1 MGIAELLCKSL
12 SLLYNILVLTRAQI
26 YSLKQDLSKN
36 VRQILKLIK
45 PSSRQAIDTYHIYS
59 SQVVMKY
66 HNQASLLSF
75 LGLSLATSPFIV
87 SIILLQVLGELLKNC
102 GEASEEIFRAEQ
114 LPLLNITELE
124 NLTVGDRELD

>member
-1 MGIAELLCKSL
+1 
-12 SLLYNILVLTRAQI
+12 
-26 YSLKQDLSKN
+26 
-36 VRQILKLIK
+36 
-45 PSSRQAIDTYHIYS
+45 
-59 SQVVMKY
+59 MKY

-124 NLTVGDRELD
+124 NLTVGDREFD